1 MLGFVMGLAGTGKT
15 THVLNEMVQ
24 RADKNKKSIF
34 LVPDQFSSSAE
45 QMVYNALQETQKAFV
60 QVLSF
65 RTLSERVLRHSGN
78 AHVRLLSDAGRVVYV
93 HRALSAVAD
102 NLPGFARQLRRTT
115 FCEMCANTLLELK
128 TAGAT
133 PADLREIA
141 RREKDDKLME
151 IALVYEAY
159 EAEIENSVM
168 DPDDL
173 LNMASQKAQESFFE
187 DTACFVDGFDGF
199 TAPEYSM
206 LGTVMTMCDELCVAL
221 CCDGMYKQK
230 KEEISMFM
238 PVYKAAFRLE
248 QIAEDKAVEISS
260 PLILCQNHRA
270 KTKALAE
277 LCNIAGASEAEI
289 TMKEN
294 APSQDA
300 GVHFTVAENEW
311 EEVRLVAAKMYQL
324 ARSGASY
331 SDMALVCRD
340 VSMYRQVVRRQF
352 ALYDIPHFM
361 DASDTIE
368 HTAAIA
374 FIRAA
379 LSLLKGGLS
388 SGGVLA
394 MVKTGLCGISDESM
408 MALENY
414 VFTWS
419 PKADEWRSGFDK
431 DTEGLL
437 SETTKTAKEQM
448 DMAQAARMELMPKI
462 EAFLKRVKGKPASSL
477 SKELYLLLD
486 AFSGAEHI
494 KEQVQ
499 NLEKRG
505 DTIRAENARRGYDLA
520 MELLDEMAS
529 LMQNTQMSAEEYD
542 ELFLLLVRTTEFGH
556 APQTMES
563 VIVTSAD
570 RMRLAGPEYCFV
582 VGVCEGEFPMEVGY
596 SGLLNHDD
604 RDKLVQN
611 GIEMPGSFENRNM
624 LEEMFFYRAMC
635 APRTGMFISYPK
647 RKKGTAQEYSA
658 NLEPVLKALQ
668 PKEVKMSA
676 QDMAAT
682 TTAAYD
688 LLAEEYRMN
697 TSLAATLHKALEKTD
712 DDKILRQLSLL
723 QSVDNQGEF
732 FVTDED
738 TIKSLV
744 GEKISLSAS
753 RVEKYFS
760 CRFAYFLER
769 VLRVTPR
776 RKAEVSPMESG
787 SLVHYV
793 LEKVLLEAGDDFAKY
808 TDDQI
813 KESVKKYSDEI
824 IKNGLQDDT
833 KRTAFKLAQITKT
846 TTELVCFMRDVAAQ
860 SEFKTDAL
868 ELGIGMDENSV
879 PAMTITTK
887 LGNKLSLIGKVDR
900 VDVLKKDGKA
910 YLCIIDYK
918 TGSKDLDM
926 KEIYSGINAQMMI
939 YMDILCENAQDRYPD
954 ALPAGVLYL
963 AADPSPTTA
972 ERGKEATRGF
982 KLTGFLLKD
991 SKVLDALD
999 GVKDGSIYRLSWK
1012 KDEPTASKGIKLVE
1026 AKEFE
1031 LIQQRVEELLQ
1042 EMADGVY
1049 KGDFAAQPLVSNDN
1063 RDCKI
1068 CSYRVVCRHED
1079 GVNERQ
1085 LSVPDFS

>member
-1 MLGFVMGLAGTGKT
+1 MLSFVMGLAGTGKT
-15 THVLNEMVQ
+15 THVLNEMVR

-45 QMVYNALQETQKAFV
+45 QMVYDALQEKQKAFV

-65 RTLSERVLRHSGN
+65 RTLSERILRHSGN

-102 NLPGFARQLRRTT
+102 SLPGFARQLRRTT

-133 PADLREIA
+133 PAQLREIA

-173 LNMASQKAQESFFE
+173 LQMASQTAQESFFE
-187 DTACFVDGFDGF
+187 ETACFVDGFDGF
-199 TAPEYSM
+199 TAPEYLM
-206 LGTVMTMCDELCVAL
+206 LSTVMTMCEELCVAL
-221 CCDGMYKQK
+221 CCDGMYERK

-238 PVYKAAFRLE
+238 PVYKAAFRLN
-248 QIAEDKAVEISS
+248 QIAEDKAVEISE

-277 LCNIAGASEAEI
+277 LCNIAAASEEKI
-289 TMKEN
+289 TSIEN
-294 APSQDA
+294 TPSQDA
-300 GVHFTVAENEW
+300 GVYFTCAENEW
-311 EEVRLVAAKMYQL
+311 EEIRLVAAKMYQL
-324 ARSGASY
+324 ARCGVSY

-340 VSMYRQVVRRQF
+340 VGMYKQVVRRQF

-361 DASDTIE
+361 DAAETVE

-379 LSLLKGGLS
+379 LAILKGGIS
-388 SGGVLA
+388 SAGILA
-394 MVKTGLCGISDESM
+394 LAKTGLCGISADSM
-408 MALENY
+408 IALENY
-414 VFTWS
+414 VFTWQ
-419 PKADEWRSGFDK
+419 PKADDWRNGFDK

-437 SETTKTAKEQM
+437 SETTKEAKEQR
-448 DMAQAARMELMPKI
+448 DMAQAARIELMPKI
-462 EAFLKRVKGKPASSL
+462 EKFSQRAKGKPASEL
-477 SKELYLLLD
+477 SKEIYLLLD

-494 KEQVQ
+494 KAQVQ
-499 NLEKRG
+499 NLEKNG
-505 DTIRAENARRGYDLA
+505 DVIHAENARRAYDLA
-520 MELLDEMAS
+520 MELLDEMAG
-529 LMQNTQMSAEEYD
+529 LMQNTQMRIEEYD
-542 ELFLLLVRTTEFGH
+542 ELFLLLVRTTEFGR

-624 LEEMFFYRAMC
+624 LEEMFFYKAMC
-635 APRTGMFISYPK
+635 TPRTGMFISYPK
-647 RKKGTAQEYSA
+647 RKAGMAQEYSA
-658 NLEPVLKALQ
+658 NIEPVLKALQ
-668 PKEVKMSA
+668 PPKLQMQE

-682 TTAAYD
+682 KAAAYD
-688 LLAEEYRMN
+688 LLAEEYRRN
-697 TSLAATLHKALEKTD
+697 TPLAATLYKALENTKD
-712 DDKILRQLSLL
+712 DETQRQLSLL

-732 FVTDED
+732 SITDKD
-738 TIKSLV
+738 IIKALI
-744 GEKISLSAS
+744 GENISLSAS
-753 RVEKYFS
+753 RVERYFS
-760 CRFAYFLER
+760 CKFAYFLER

-787 SLVHYV
+787 SLVHYI

-808 TDDQI
+808 TDAEI
-813 KESVKKYSDEI
+813 RESVEKYSAEI
-824 IKNGLQDDT
+824 IENGLQDDT
-833 KRTAFKLAQITKT
+833 KRTMFKLLQITKT
-846 TTELVCFMRDVAAQ
+846 TMELVCFMRDVAAQ

-868 ELGIGMDENSV
+868 ELGIGMDDNSV
-879 PAMTITTK
+879 PAMTITTN

-918 TGSKDLDM
+918 TGNKTLDM
-926 KEIYSGINAQMMI
+926 QEIYSGINAQMMI
-939 YMDILCENAQDRYPD
+939 YMDILCKNAQNRYPD

-963 AADPSPTTA
+963 AADPSPTVA
-972 ERGKEATRGF
+972 ESGKEAKKGF
-982 KLTGFLLKD
+982 ELTGFLLKD

-1012 KDEPTASKGIKLVE
+1012 KDEPKSGKGLKLVE
-1026 AKEFE
+1026 DTEFE
-1031 LIQQRVEELLQ
+1031 WIQQRVEELLK

-1049 KGDFAAQPLVSNDN
+1049 KGDFAAKPLVNKDK
-1063 RDCKI
+1063 RDCRF

-1085 LSVPDFS
+1085 LAVPVFS